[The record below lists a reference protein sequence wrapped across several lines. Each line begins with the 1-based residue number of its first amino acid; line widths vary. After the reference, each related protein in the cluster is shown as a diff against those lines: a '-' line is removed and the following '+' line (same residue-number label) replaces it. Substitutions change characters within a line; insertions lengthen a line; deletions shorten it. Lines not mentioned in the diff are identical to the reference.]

1 VPQRITAKL
10 STREYLPLARSPSN
24 SARIF
29 SSSPTLEGLP
39 FAQPWVGHL
48 VTPDRASKLRALR
61 SVTCASRMQLIN
73 MRTAAV
79 FFLVIC
85 RLRRFGIG
93 TRPYGCGG
101 RVKPTRCNLRMEWVD
116 SQEKSAL
123 LGCRSILI
131 GHQGRRAIPSVQS

>member
-1 VPQRITAKL
+1 MKL
-10 STREYLPLARSPSN
+10 STREYLPFARSPSN

-39 FAQPWVGHL
+39 FAQPWVGHF

-61 SVTCASRMQLIN
+61 SATRARRMQLIN
-73 MRTAAV
+73 MKTAAV

-85 RLRRFGIG
+85 RPRRLASGPDHTVAGAACQADEMQF
-93 TRPYGCGG
+93 
-101 RVKPTRCNLRMEWVD
+101 RMERTD

-123 LGCRSILI
+123 LGCRSIWI
-131 GHQGRRAIPSVQS
+131 GQALEGGRAIPSVQS